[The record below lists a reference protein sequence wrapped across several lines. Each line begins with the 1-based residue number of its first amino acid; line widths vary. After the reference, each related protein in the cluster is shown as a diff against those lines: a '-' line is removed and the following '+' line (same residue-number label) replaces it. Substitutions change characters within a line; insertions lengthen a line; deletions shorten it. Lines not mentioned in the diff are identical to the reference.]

1 MTSTDD
7 LPQPGCPDAPGYG
20 PALGRLAATRVWPW
34 GLFVL
39 LPLLLLAPASTLG
52 DLDPAWPGWLALVVV
67 AASFSMA
74 VVASQNR
81 RLRRTLLPEV
91 MLALLTATVAVA
103 TVTLAPEWGTL
114 STLLGLAAGATVRMR
129 WAAAVVASMAVGA
142 TTLLVVA
149 GSTLSDAIWST
160 GITTLLAGVATL
172 GFRRLIGAVL
182 ALDRSRQE
190 LAEAA
195 VVAERLRFSR
205 DLHDLLGH
213 TLSVIVVKAEAVR
226 RLGANDPEAAATHAA
241 DIETIGRRA
250 LVEIREA
257 VEGYRPSAF
266 AQELGRARSALAA
279 AGISS
284 DVSGAGAWQGSPAGE
299 ADAVLGWVLREAV
312 TNVVRHSGARRCVI
326 EVELTDDV
334 VRLRVDDDGRGGAQ
348 AAERSTRGL
357 RGMRERVDAAGG
369 RLSFADLAPGLRVTV
384 ELPVRTRSIVEVRR

>member
-1 MTSTDD
+1 MTSTDE
-7 LPQPGCPDAPGYG
+7 LGPPGCSDV
-20 PALGRLAATRVWPW
+20 PARSRMAATRAWPW

-39 LPLLLLAPASTLG
+39 LLLLLLAPASTIA
-52 DLDPAWPGWLALVVV
+52 DLDPQWPGWLALVVV

-81 RLRRTLLPEV
+81 RLRRSLLPEA
-91 MLALLTATVAVA
+91 MLGLLTATVAVA
-103 TVTLAPEWGTL
+103 TVMLASEWGTL
-114 STLLGLAAGATVRMR
+114 CTLLGLAAGATVRMR
-129 WAAAVVASMAVGA
+129 WAPALVGSMAVGA
-142 TTLLVVA
+142 TTLVVVA
-149 GSTLSDAIWST
+149 GSTLSDAIWSA
-160 GITTLLAGVATL
+160 GLTTLLAGVSVL
-172 GFRRLIGAVL
+172 GFRRLIGTVR

-226 RLGANDPEAAATHAA
+226 RLGASDPEAAATHAA

-284 DVSGAGAWQGSPAGE
+284 TVTGAGAWQSSPGGE

-326 EVELTDDV
+326 EVDTNDDAV
-334 VRLRVDDDGRGGAQ
+334 QLRVDDDGRGGAQ
-348 AAERSTRGL
+348 TAERSTRGL

-369 RLSFADLAPGLRVTV
+369 RLAFADLAPGFRVSV
-384 ELPVRTRSIVEVRR
+384 ELPVRTRSASEVRS